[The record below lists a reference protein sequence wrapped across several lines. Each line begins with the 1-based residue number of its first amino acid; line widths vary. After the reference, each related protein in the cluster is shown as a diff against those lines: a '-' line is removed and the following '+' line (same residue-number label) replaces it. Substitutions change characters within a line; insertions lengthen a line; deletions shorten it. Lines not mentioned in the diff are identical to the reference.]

1 MKSTLLTT
9 LAFALSL
16 SAFSQVKDVDGNEYK
31 TIKIREQE
39 WMAENLN
46 VSHFRNGDEIPQAK
60 TTEEWKKAGE
70 EGKPAWCYYD
80 YNSENGIKHGKL
92 YNIHAINDA
101 RGLTPEGWE
110 LSSSSDWQNLLSGI
124 LKKYKGSNRS
134 FTGAKILSSTSGWN
148 TKNGKDNYGFNTL
161 PGGWISGEIPSFN
174 GMGRGALFYGGKM
187 FEDRQQCDIIMI
199 ETDIN
204 AVNLFQS
211 QSNQGFSVRCIKS
224 N

>member
-1 MKSTLLTT
+1 MKSILLTT
-9 LAFALSL
+9 LALTLSL
-16 SAFSQVKDVDGNEYK
+16 STFSQVKDIDGNEYK
-31 TIKIREQE
+31 TVKIGEQE

-70 EGKPAWCYYD
+70 EGKPAWCYYG

-92 YNIHAINDA
+92 YNIHAINDV
-101 RGLTPEGWE
+101 RGLAPEGWK
-110 LSSSSDWQNLLSGI
+110 LSSSSDWQNLLSDI

-134 FTGAKILSSTSGWN
+134 FTGAKTLSSTSGWN
-148 TKNGKDNYGFNTL
+148 TKNGKDTYGFNAR
-161 PGGWISGEIPSFN
+161 PSGWISGDSPSFN

-187 FEDRQQCDIIMI
+187 FEDREQCDIIKI